1 MKRFILGIIIGVF
14 STIYFKDGNST
25 TQIDM
30 EQMQNTLQLETLK
43 SQMNEIKRLIENAES
58 ALK

>member
-14 STIYFKDGNST
+14 STIYFKDDNST